1 MGLFRRD
8 PPEPAPPP
16 LPIPRVSRV
25 WPKAQP
31 KAAVSYAAPPEP
43 AAAPPAVESPKP
55 SVRDAASVVAAFSTW
70 KQATAAR
77 TASATAVADAS
88 SLVVTPKAEDSAPST
103 PAAGLPRTSVP
114 LMAPPPPPL
123 LQLGDAP
130 PALRR
135 PEPPPVVRPEEPT
148 PPPIAARREDPVMY
162 VYRAAAKQ
170 ARGEHE
176 AAIADLSRAIELDPA
191 CTVALAGRAMSLE
204 ALGDLAGAKRDYAK
218 SIEIEL
224 RQEIARLA
232 RPL

>member
-8 PPEPAPPP
+8 APAPTPPP

-31 KAAVSYAAPPEP
+31 KAAVDYGPPPPAP
-43 AAAPPAVESPKP
+43 AAALAVEAPKP
-55 SVRDAASVVAAFSTW
+55 SVRDAGSVVAAFASW
-70 KQATAAR
+70 KQVTAAR

-88 SLVVTPKAEDSAPST
+88 SQVLAPRADDSGPVTLRTEPTPPPIAVRPAAALLPTPAPSLLAA
-103 PAAGLPRTSVP
+103 PA
-114 LMAPPPPPL
+114 
-123 LQLGDAP
+123 
-130 PALRR
+130 
-135 PEPPPVVRPEEPT
+135 PVRHEEPT

-224 RQEIARLA
+224 RQEIARHA

>member
-8 PPEPAPPP
+8 PPAAQPP

-31 KAAVSYAAPPEP
+31 KAALDDGTPPAAPAS
-43 AAAPPAVESPKP
+43 AAAPAVEAPRL
-55 SVRDAASVVAAFSTW
+55 SVRDAASVGAAFASW

-88 SLVVTPKAEDSAPST
+88 SQVALRAEP
-103 PAAGLPRTSVP
+103 
-114 LMAPPPPPL
+114 APPPIAVKPAAPL
-123 LQLGDAP
+123 LPTPAP
-130 PALRR
+130 SLLKPEARS
-135 PEPPPVVRPEEPT
+135 PEPVRHEEPT
-148 PPPIAARREDPVMY
+148 PLPIAARREDPVMF

-176 AAIADLSRAIELDPA
+176 AAIADLSRAIDLDPA
-191 CTVALAGRAMSLE
+191 CTVAWAGRAISLE
-204 ALGDLAGAKRDYAK
+204 ATGDLAGAKRDYAK

-224 RQEIARLA
+224 RQEIARHA

>member
-8 PPEPAPPP
+8 PPEPAAPP

-31 KAAVSYAAPPEP
+31 KAAVSYGAPPEP
-43 AAAPPAVESPKP
+43 AAAPAAVEAPKP
-55 SVRDAASVVAAFSTW
+55 SSRDAGSVAAAFATW

-88 SLVVTPKAEDSAPST
+88 SVVVD
-103 PAAGLPRTSVP
+103 
-114 LMAPPPPPL
+114 
-123 LQLGDAP
+123 
-130 PALRR
+130 
-135 PEPPPVVRPEEPT
+135 PEPPPIVVKPAVPLIPTPPPSLLAASPAPARHEEPT

-224 RQEIARLA
+224 RQEIARHA